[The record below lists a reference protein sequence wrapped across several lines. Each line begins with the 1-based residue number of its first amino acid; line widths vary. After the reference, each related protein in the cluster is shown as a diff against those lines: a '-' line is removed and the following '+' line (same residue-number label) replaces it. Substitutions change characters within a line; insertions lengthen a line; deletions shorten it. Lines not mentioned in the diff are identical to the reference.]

1 MKECAGK
8 LFRRIGAR
16 LKKGAVI
23 GTGAVLIASQVL
35 SVVPAP
41 TAAYAASSE
50 TITRG
55 ERVNY
60 GGF

>member
-16 LKKGAVI
+16 LKKGAAI

-41 TAAYAASSE
+41 TAA
-50 TITRG
+50 
-55 ERVNY
+55 
-60 GGF
+60 

>member
-8 LFRRIGAR
+8 LFGRIGAR

-35 SVVPAP
+35 SVVPGADHGICRIVRDDHSR
-41 TAAYAASSE
+41 ASA
-50 TITRG
+50 
-55 ERVNY
+55 
-60 GGF
+60 